1 MQELPKYHETFIPIL
16 EVLKN
21 GLPMHY
27 NDLRKAVR
35 DTYYAHLPDELLQQT
50 TKDGDPIILNRV
62 GWGKAYLKQAGF
74 VYQPVRAMVQITD
87 KGLAALERGSLT
99 MQDIRQDKQFQA
111 HQGQVRDRNDNA
123 AASSVASS
131 DEQTPQDMIDAGVQ
145 AIEDDTKSELLD
157 KLKATD
163 PFYFERVVNELFEKM
178 GYGGATTTI
187 KSGDGGI
194 DGVINQDELG
204 LEKIYVQAKR
214 YDGHSVREPE
224 IRNFIG
230 AMSGD
235 TQKGIFVTTSVFDQ
249 RAIDKAR
256 EAHHKIILIDG
267 KKLVDLLYKFNVG
280 VQPANTY
287 TLKEIDE
294 DFFI

>member
-1 MQELPKYHETFIPIL
+1 MPIL
-16 EVLKN
+16 QVLKN
-21 GLPMHY
+21 GQPLHY
-27 NDLRKAVR
+27 NELRKQVR
-35 DTYYAHLPDELLQQT
+35 DKYYLHLPKEQLEET
-50 TKDGDPIILNRV
+50 TKDGDPVILNRV
-62 GWGKAYLKQAGF
+62 GWGKAYLKQAGY
-74 VYQPVRAMVQITD
+74 VHQPERAMVQITD
-87 KGLAALERGSLT
+87 KGRMALERGTLT
-99 MQDIRQDKQFQA
+99 LQDVKQDKQFLA
-111 HQGQVRDRNDNA
+111 HREQVRDRN
-123 AASSVASS
+123 ASSVTVMTN

-157 KLKATD
+157 KLKTTD
-163 PFYFERVVNELFEKM
+163 PFYFERIVNELFEKM

-187 KSGDGGI
+187 KTGDGGI

-214 YDGHSVREPE
+214 YDGHNVREPD

-235 TQKGIFVTTSVFDQ
+235 TQKGIFVTTSSFDQ

-256 EAHHKIILIDG
+256 EAHHKIILVDG

-280 VQPANTY
+280 VQHSNVY

-294 DFFI
+294 DYFI